1 MKLLAIDTSGDAC
14 SAALLLDGEIVQ
26 HAELAPRRHGE
37 LILPMMQGLLDQAGI
52 ALGALDALAFGR
64 GPGSFTGVRIAAAV
78 IQGAAFGAGLPVVPV
93 STLAALAQG
102 QFRRGGQQRLLSA
115 LDARMNEVYW
125 GGFTIG
131 PDALATPCGAELVC
145 PPGQAPLPFALQGS
159 LTLNGNSAVI
169 SGGTPIDFSQSAQP
183 GQALPE
189 FPLALPTT
197 SDPANVLLN
206 LTLADIGIGF
216 QGTANTYATGTLVP
230 TPGALCVLG
239 LAGALAARRRR

>member
-115 LDARMNEVYW
+115 LDARMDEVYW

-131 PDALATPCGAELVC
+131 PDALAAPCGEELVC
-145 PPGQAPLPFALQGS
+145 PPGQAPLPEGDGWFGVGPGWSAYAETLVRHLGARLDGSHPDALCEARDIATLAAAGFAAGL
-159 LTLNGNSAVI
+159 AV
-169 SGGTPIDFSQSAQP
+169 PP
-183 GQALPE
+183 EQALPVY
-189 FPLALPTT
+189 LRDQVTR
-197 SDPANVLLN
+197 
-206 LTLADIGIGF
+206 
-216 QGTANTYATGTLVP
+216 
-230 TPGALCVLG
+230 
-239 LAGALAARRRR
+239 AA